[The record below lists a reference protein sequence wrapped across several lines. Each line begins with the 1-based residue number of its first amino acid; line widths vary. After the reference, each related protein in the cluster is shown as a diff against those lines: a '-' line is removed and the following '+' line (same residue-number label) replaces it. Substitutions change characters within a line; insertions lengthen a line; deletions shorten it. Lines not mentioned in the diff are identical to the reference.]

1 MRGERRT
8 RRQPLDPFLEAQVDT
23 RSPLSA
29 KMTSL
34 GTSSQSVT
42 EYVVRVPKNTPKKYN
57 IMAFNAADKVNFTT
71 WHQAKMERDLS
82 NKKIYQE
89 EEMPESGAGS
99 EFNRKLREEAR
110 RKKYGIVLREF
121 KPEDQPWILKV
132 NGKAGRKFKGVKKGG
147 VTENA
152 SYYIFTQCPDG
163 AFEAFPVSNWYN
175 FTPVAKHRTLTA
187 EEAEEEW
194 ERRNKVL
201 NHFTIMQQRRR
212 KDQDDEE
219 EEKEKKT
226 KKKSSEL
233 KIHDLEDDLE
243 MSSDESELSDADGEK
258 AAKPQKKTP
267 LTKKKKKKKG
277 SDDEAFEDSDD
288 GDFEGQEVDYMS
300 DGSSSQEEAAVG
312 KPKVTKEE
320 DGPKGIDEASES
332 SEESE
337 EEKPAEEKEEEEEEK
352 KAPTPQEKKKKKDSS
367 DESETSEESDIDSEA
382 SSALFMAVDSNQ
394 GVMPG
399 FKRCLSCQEAIPVSD
414 GHPRCL
420 RCLGEAHVPQKCTH
434 CLNLK
439 ARSRKACDLKLKP
452 QMKESLLRP
461 ASDPGPGTPPGQRSP
476 SAPAAP
482 HSLRATKRKST
493 DSSRKDTKKR
503 APRSPT
509 QEPRKR
515 KRSPARSV
523 ALAPTGVI
531 LSTYDAPGTSGI
543 VDAGKSKDPKRARLD
558 KTAPSDNR
566 GQEKPKA
573 SKMEPTSHKA
583 PGTLAP
589 PAGHSAECRAT
600 LALTR
605 PSAPAPT
612 QLTPTVPKTPQEFRF
627 PKDGFVS
634 ETPESPPLRTGTAV
648 VHAKPTRSPS
658 PSRTGPPFSSGDEE
672 ENDAYS
678 VPSRSCPSRR
688 GAAQLDSSA
697 RRRYQEPRGDP
708 TSWYG
713 HPWVPPFMPV
723 PPQWPCWDPWAAYR
737 QQFSRPP
744 DTQREKPRHSPSSS
758 VSRPPEPDGESVKE
772 EEERLKQE
780 ATPAPNIPSS
790 SAAKTVVPPPPLSA
804 DDDFRQR
811 QELFRRIADSLHI
824 PLEEPRESQCLF
836 LDILPTSTKFG
847 LPIVKTLLDAA
858 KAVWQTPAT
867 IPPTCKR
874 AEKKYFV
881 PSKDMEFLSSLP
893 TPNSMVVLAVN
904 ERERLRLNNP
914 YDKDWKKLDL
924 LGRKAHSSAAL
935 QFRIANY
942 EAFVSRY
949 NHTNYS
955 KLNEFI
961 QYIPED
967 KRKQFQAVV
976 TEGQL
981 LARTALQASL
991 DAADAAARSIATAAV
1006 MRRVS
1011 WLRLSG
1017 LPKYIQ
1023 ATVEDFPFEG
1033 SNLFADKTDDYFR
1046 SIRDARET
1054 LRALR
1059 VSTPVPRRR
1068 QNRYHATS
1076 RSRTSAFPPPQRD
1089 YDPEMTE
1096 TSQM

>member
-1 MRGERRT
+1 MRDFPVCVGFSL
-8 RRQPLDPFLEAQVDT
+8 PLSLLGFWILLAPLPSPSKVVLPVLALLRSPDFLFLSWILSWKPRWT
-23 RSPLSA
+23 RSPISA

-201 NHFTIMQQRRR
+201 NHFTIMQQRRL

-243 MSSDESELSDADGEK
+243 MSSDESELSDGDATGEK

-267 LTKKKKKKKG
+267 LTKKKKKKKKG

-300 DGSSSQEEAAVG
+300 DGSSSQEEATVG

-399 FKRCLSCQEAIPVSD
+399 SPGFKQCLSCQEAVPVSD
-414 GHPRCL
+414 GHPYCL
-420 RCLGEAHVPQKCTH
+420 RCLGEAHVPQKCMH

-439 ARSRKACDLKLKP
+439 ARSWKACDLKLKP
-452 QMKESLLRP
+452 QMKESSLRP
-461 ASDPGPGTPPGQRSP
+461 ASDPGPGTRPGQQSP

-482 HSLRATKRKST
+482 YSLRATKRKST
-493 DSSRKDTKKR
+493 GSSQKDTKKQ
-503 APRSPT
+503 ASCSPT
-509 QEPRKR
+509 KEPWKR
-515 KRSPARSV
+515 KRSPARLV
-523 ALAPTGVI
+523 ALAPTGII

-543 VDAGKSKDPKRARLD
+543 ISAGKSKDAKRARLD
-558 KTAPSDNR
+558 TTAPSDDR
-566 GQEKPKA
+566 GKEKPKA
-573 SKMEPTSHKA
+573 SKMEPTNLMA
-583 PGTLAP
+583 PGTLAL
-589 PAGHSAECRAT
+589 PAGHSVEHRAS

-605 PSAPAPT
+605 QSAPAPT
-612 QLTPTVPKTPQEFRF
+612 QLPPTVPKTPQEFRF
-627 PKDGFVS
+627 PKDGLIS
-634 ETPESPPLRTGTAV
+634 ETPESPPLHTGMAAV
-648 VHAKPTRSPS
+648 HTKPPEEYAVPTRSPS
-658 PSRTGPPFSSGDEE
+658 PSRTAPPCSSGDEE

-678 VPSRSCPSRR
+678 VPSRRGPSRW
-688 GAAQLDSSA
+688 GAARLDSSA
-697 RRRYQEPRGDP
+697 HRRYQEPRGDP
-708 TSWYG
+708 PPWHG
-713 HPWVPPFMPV
+713 HPWMPPFMPV
-723 PPQWPCWDPWAAYR
+723 SQQWPCWDPWATYR
-737 QQFSRPP
+737 QQFSRPSN
-744 DTQREKPRHSPSSS
+744 TQREKLRHSPSSS
-758 VSRPPEPDGESVKE
+758 VSRPPEPEEESVKE
-772 EEERLKQE
+772 QEERLKQE

-790 SAAKTVVPPPPLSA
+790 SAAKAVVPPPPLLA
-804 DDDFRQR
+804 DDFRQH

-824 PLEEPRESQCLF
+824 PLEEPRESRCMF
-836 LDILPTSTKFG
+836 LDILPTSTKIG
-847 LPIVKTLLDAA
+847 LPILKALLDLA
-858 KAVWQTPAT
+858 KVVWQTPAT

-874 AEKKYFV
+874 AEKNYFV

-904 ERERLRLNNP
+904 ERERLRLTNP

-924 LGRKAHSSAAL
+924 LGRKAYSSAAL
-935 QFRIANY
+935 QF
-942 EAFVSRY
+942 
-949 NHTNYS
+949 
-955 KLNEFI
+955 
-961 QYIPED
+961 
-967 KRKQFQAVV
+967 
-976 TEGQL
+976 
-981 LARTALQASL
+981 
-991 DAADAAARSIATAAV
+991 
-1006 MRRVS
+1006 
-1011 WLRLSG
+1011 
-1017 LPKYIQ
+1017 
-1023 ATVEDFPFEG
+1023 
-1033 SNLFADKTDDYFR
+1033 
-1046 SIRDARET
+1046 
-1054 LRALR
+1054 
-1059 VSTPVPRRR
+1059 
-1068 QNRYHATS
+1068 
-1076 RSRTSAFPPPQRD
+1076 
-1089 YDPEMTE
+1089 
-1096 TSQM
+1096 

>member
-8 RRQPLDPFLEAQVDT
+8 RTQPLRHWRGRGAWRGAAGPAERGRAGGGILSWKPRWT
-23 RSPLSA
+23 RSPISA

-201 NHFTIMQQRRR
+201 NHFTIMQQRRL

-243 MSSDESELSDADGEK
+243 MSSDESELSDADATGEK

-267 LTKKKKKKKG
+267 LTKKKKKKKKG

-300 DGSSSQEEAAVG
+300 DGSSSSQEEATVG

-399 FKRCLSCQEAIPVSD
+399 SPGFKQCLSCQEAIPVGD
-414 GHPRCL
+414 GHPHCL

-439 ARSRKACDLKLKP
+439 AHSQKARDLKAKP
-452 QMKESLLRP
+452 QTKEHSLRP
-461 ASDPGPGTPPGQRSP
+461 ASDPGPGTRPGQQSP

-482 HSLRATKRKST
+482 YSLRATKRKST
-493 DSSRKDTKKR
+493 DSSRKDTKK
-503 APRSPT
+503 
-509 QEPRKR
+509 
-515 KRSPARSV
+515 
-523 ALAPTGVI
+523 
-531 LSTYDAPGTSGI
+531 
-543 VDAGKSKDPKRARLD
+543 
-558 KTAPSDNR
+558 
-566 GQEKPKA
+566 
-573 SKMEPTSHKA
+573 
-583 PGTLAP
+583 
-589 PAGHSAECRAT
+589 
-600 LALTR
+600 
-605 PSAPAPT
+605 
-612 QLTPTVPKTPQEFRF
+612 
-627 PKDGFVS
+627 
-634 ETPESPPLRTGTAV
+634 
-648 VHAKPTRSPS
+648 
-658 PSRTGPPFSSGDEE
+658 
-672 ENDAYS
+672 
-678 VPSRSCPSRR
+678 
-688 GAAQLDSSA
+688 
-697 RRRYQEPRGDP
+697 
-708 TSWYG
+708 
-713 HPWVPPFMPV
+713 
-723 PPQWPCWDPWAAYR
+723 
-737 QQFSRPP
+737 
-744 DTQREKPRHSPSSS
+744 
-758 VSRPPEPDGESVKE
+758 
-772 EEERLKQE
+772 
-780 ATPAPNIPSS
+780 
-790 SAAKTVVPPPPLSA
+790 
-804 DDDFRQR
+804 
-811 QELFRRIADSLHI
+811 
-824 PLEEPRESQCLF
+824 
-836 LDILPTSTKFG
+836 
-847 LPIVKTLLDAA
+847 
-858 KAVWQTPAT
+858 
-867 IPPTCKR
+867 
-874 AEKKYFV
+874 
-881 PSKDMEFLSSLP
+881 
-893 TPNSMVVLAVN
+893 
-904 ERERLRLNNP
+904 
-914 YDKDWKKLDL
+914 
-924 LGRKAHSSAAL
+924 
-935 QFRIANY
+935 
-942 EAFVSRY
+942 
-949 NHTNYS
+949 
-955 KLNEFI
+955 
-961 QYIPED
+961 
-967 KRKQFQAVV
+967 
-976 TEGQL
+976 
-981 LARTALQASL
+981 
-991 DAADAAARSIATAAV
+991 
-1006 MRRVS
+1006 
-1011 WLRLSG
+1011 
-1017 LPKYIQ
+1017 
-1023 ATVEDFPFEG
+1023 
-1033 SNLFADKTDDYFR
+1033 
-1046 SIRDARET
+1046 
-1054 LRALR
+1054 
-1059 VSTPVPRRR
+1059 
-1068 QNRYHATS
+1068 
-1076 RSRTSAFPPPQRD
+1076 
-1089 YDPEMTE
+1089 
-1096 TSQM
+1096 